1 MSKRLSLIF
10 LLALMYHSVLEAA
23 PYHCS
28 RVRGKKGSANKT
40 TIANLA
46 EDNYDMKYLKFD
58 IHMFDTSVYVSG
70 NVTTKAVVTSPTMP
84 AYVFELDT
92 TLVIDSAFIN
102 GAMLPA
108 TALGGFVRSITL
120 PSALAAG
127 MPFTAQV
134 YYHGLPPG
142 GGGGFFNGITHAVSS
157 GGTHM
162 VYTISDPYVAKNW
175 WPCKQSIQD
184 KIDSVDMYVTVPANV
199 VDGSNGLLVNVDM
212 TSTPGYWQYHWHTA
226 YPIDYYLISVAIS
239 RYAEYKSYMHF
250 TASTDSML
258 IQNFFTDTATFNPA
272 YKANFDSIGQ
282 FVNYFS
288 SLYGRYPFWKEKYG
302 VCYTT
307 LPGGMEHQTMTTI
320 GVPNTYIIAH
330 ELGHQWFGDN
340 VTYQDWRDVWLSEG
354 FATYTESLF
363 YEHFWSAA
371 AAKAHRQGLMY
382 SATLDPCGR
391 VIVTDTTNSDSLFN
405 QMTVYNKAQ
414 AVVRMLQ
421 YVAPSDS
428 VFFSVLKNYQQTY
441 AMGHA
446 STANLK
452 ALAEAAYGVPLDTFF
467 NQWVYGR
474 GHPMYRVSWNQSG
487 STVWV
492 KLIQTQSCPSYT
504 SHFSTP
510 LELELRG
517 TGIDTFIK
525 VYNTLDTQVYTF
537 TCSSAITNVYLNPNV
552 WTILKQLGSTT
563 HDTHLGVGLV
573 PGSRGEIRVYPNP
586 SDNSWKVDNV
596 ADNAQVLLTN
606 IGGEVLW
613 RGHSEQGGVLV
624 PGNKLPAG
632 NYFLKIADGGSE
644 RTLKLVRQ

>member
-10 LLALMYHSVLEAA
+10 LFAFLYHSMLEAA

-40 TIANLA
+40 TIASLA
-46 EDNYDMKYLKFD
+46 EDNYDVKYLKFD
-58 IHMFDTSVYVSG
+58 LHMSDTSVYVSG
-70 NVTTKAVVTSPTMP
+70 NVTTKAVVTSATMP
-84 AYVFELDT
+84 VYVFELDT

-102 GAMLPA
+102 GTMLPA
-108 TALGGFVRSITL
+108 TAIGGFVRSIAL

-127 MPFTAQV
+127 TLFTAQV

-162 VYTISDPYVAKNW
+162 VYTVSDPYVAKNW

-199 VDGSNGLLVNVDM
+199 TDGSNGLLVNVDM
-212 TSTPGYWQYHWHTA
+212 TSTPGYWQYHWHTG

-250 TASTDSML
+250 TAITDSML
-258 IQNFFTDTATFNPA
+258 IQNFFTDTATFNPT

-320 GVPNTYIIAH
+320 GVPETYIIAH

-363 YEHFWSAA
+363 FEHFWSAA
-371 AAKAHRQGLMY
+371 AARTHRLGLLAL
-382 SATLDPCGR
+382 ATSNPCGR
-391 VIVTDTTNSDSLFN
+391 VIVTDTTNADSLFD
-405 QMTVYNKAQ
+405 QRTVYDKAQ

-421 YVAPSDS
+421 YIAPSDS

-441 AMGHA
+441 AGGHA

-452 ALAEAAYGVPLDTFF
+452 ALAEAAYGIALDTFF
-467 NQWVYGR
+467 NQWLYGR
-474 GHPMYRVSWNQSG
+474 GYPMYRMSWNQLG

-492 KLIQTQSCPSYT
+492 QLVQTASCPSYT
-504 SHFSTP
+504 SHFYTP

-525 VYNTLDTQVYTF
+525 VYNTLDTQIYIF
-537 TCSSAITNVYLNPNV
+537 DCASPITNVYLNPDV
-552 WTILKQLGSTT
+552 WTILMQMGTT
-563 HDTHLGVGLV
+563 RHDTHLGVGLV
-573 PGSRGEIRVYPNP
+573 PEDNKMRVSPNPTNDSWQIWNLPEDVELSLYAMDGRIMWHGKTRKGVTDVPGSR
-586 SDNSWKVDNV
+586 
-596 ADNAQVLLTN
+596 
-606 IGGEVLW
+606 
-613 RGHSEQGGVLV
+613 
-624 PGNKLPAG
+624 LPAG
-632 NYFLKIADGGSE
+632 EYVLKCADNS
-644 RTLKLVRQ
+644 LLSNIKLVHL

>member
-1 MSKRLSLIF
+1 MSKRLYLIF
-10 LLALMYHSVLEAA
+10 LFAFICHSMLEAA

-58 IHMFDTSVYVSG
+58 IHMSDTSVYVSG
-70 NVTTKAVVTSPTMP
+70 NVTTRAVVTATTMP
-84 AYVFELDT
+84 VYVFELDT
-92 TLVIDSAFIN
+92 TLVIDSAFVDGI
-102 GAMLPA
+102 MLPA
-108 TALGGFVRSITL
+108 TATGGFVRSITL

-127 MPFTAQV
+127 TLFTAKV

-282 FVNYFS
+282 FVDYFS

-371 AAKAHRQGLMY
+371 AAKSHRQGLL
-382 SATLDPCGR
+382 SLATSNPCGR
-391 VIVTDTTNSDSLFN
+391 VIVTDTTNADSLFN
-405 QMTVYNKAQ
+405 QTTVYNKAQ

-421 YVAPSDS
+421 YIAPSDS
-428 VFFSVLKNYQQTY
+428 VFFAVLKNYQQTY

-452 ALAEAAYGVPLDTFF
+452 ALAEAAYGVALDTFF

-474 GHPMYRVSWNQSG
+474 GHPLFRVSWNQSG

-525 VYNTLDTQVYTF
+525 VYNTLDTQIYTF
-537 TCSSAITNVYLNPNV
+537 TCSAPITNVYLNPNV
-552 WTILKQLGSTT
+552 WTILKQLGATT

-573 PGSRGEIRVYPNP
+573 PGSNGIRVYPNP
-586 SDNSWKVDNV
+586 SGNSWQVDNV
-596 ADNAQVLLTN
+596 ADNAEIMLTN
-606 IGGEVLW
+606 VGGEVLW
-613 RGHSEQGGVLV
+613 RGRSVQGEAMV

-632 NYFLKIADGGSE
+632 NYFLIIADGVE
-644 RTLKLVRQ
+644 EHTLKLVRQ